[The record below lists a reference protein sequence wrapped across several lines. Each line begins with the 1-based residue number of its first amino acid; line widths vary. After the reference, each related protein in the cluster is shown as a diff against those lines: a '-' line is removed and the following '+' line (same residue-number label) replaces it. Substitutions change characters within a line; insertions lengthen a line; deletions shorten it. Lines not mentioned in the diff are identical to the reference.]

1 MVGIK
6 CIGCGEEKGVS
17 FYRVILFSEE
27 RKRGEALLAL
37 CNNCYTVFSR
47 IKEKIIGAMS
57 DKFIDNIEIV
67 VSE

>member
-1 MVGIK
+1 MVGVK
-6 CIGCGEEKGVS
+6 CIGCGKEKGVR
-17 FYRVILFSEE
+17 FYKVILFSEE

-47 IKEKIIGAMS
+47 IKEKIIEKVS